1 MSDELQRLCG
11 QACPL
16 LEDVLL
22 ALDGELRVEGVD
34 GAVTALAGLAARLP
48 EPGGDPIH
56 ELACV
61 AGLLRD
67 DLRPDSSG
75 SLALSEV
82 LADGGGHPLAT
93 AAAAVCAA
101 RRRGLGVDL
110 VGHGAQVWIAHE
122 EATSPY
128 VVDAADPRAAFDA
141 RALGVDLHW
150 RCAHELALVM
160 LDVVVDRAE
169 RCGDLAWALHVAGL
183 RAGLPMAESD
193 ADSRRTDVQRL
204 RARLN

>member
-11 QACPL
+11 QACPPL
-16 LEDVLL
+16 DDVLL
-22 ALDGELRVEGVD
+22 ALDRELQADGVD
-34 GAVTALAGLAARLP
+34 GAARALARLAARLP
-48 EPGGDPIH
+48 DPGGDPIH

-61 AGLLRD
+61 AGVLRD
-67 DLRPDSSG
+67 GLRSDGTG

-82 LADGGGHPLAT
+82 LRDGGGHPLAT

-101 RRRGLGVDL
+101 RRRGLAIDL
-110 VGHGAQVWIAHE
+110 VGHGARVWIAHE
-122 EATSPY
+122 ETRSPY

-150 RCAHELALVM
+150 RCAHEVALVV

-169 RCGDLAWALHVAGL
+169 RCGDLAWALHAAGL
-183 RAGLPMAESD
+183 RARLPMQESD
-193 ADSRRTDVQRL
+193 ADSRRTEVQRL